1 MTTPHSRILVCE
13 RVINTTLGDSTF
25 QQAGLSSAP
34 SPLPSNYGYFARWNH
49 QVDLAMMGIINGIER
64 TPGQFRKLV
73 EEAGLR
79 IEKIWECRSLSSIV
93 ECRAVFPANGEG
105 EGGKIKGLEGN

>member
-1 MTTPHSRILVCE
+1 MTTPHSRILICE

-49 QVDLAMMGIINGIER
+49 QVDLGMMGIINGIER

-79 IEKIWECRSLSSIV
+79 IEKIWECRSVSSIV